1 MRFGSVCSGIEAASV
16 AFSQFGWEAAWL
28 AEVDVSASAVLAH
41 RLGATAPVYPAP
53 KTENSLKR
61 IKWGSSVTNWGDMTV
76 LPDLI
81 ASGEAEAPDILCGGT
96 PCQDFSVAGRR
107 DGLNGVRGNLTLTFF
122 DIADQID
129 AVRESRGEEPCV
141 VFWENV
147 PGVLSDGTNA
157 FGCFLGGLAGD
168 EVALEPGP
176 RPEPGRSTSFWKWNK
191 KTSQHCAKWPNAGFA
206 VGPKRTIA
214 WIVKDAQYFGL
225 AQRRARVFVVASAR
239 EGFNPSEILFEFE
252 GLRRDSAPSRESG
265 EEVTHTL
272 APCLT
277 GSGRGV
283 ERTGDSRGQD
293 PVVACERR
301 VERSSRLVP
310 QWWDGSDISQTLDAV
325 LYKGQTMPEKN
336 RFPAVLQPVSVALR
350 GRDGGAAIEMG
361 DEVAGALRAS
371 GGGGDKPHVLT
382 PVYAIQERACAD
394 TNSGPGDK
402 GWRDD
407 GCAYTL
413 EARGHSQAVAVVHG
427 TQDPCDQEDL
437 AFTLGRNSGQ
447 ENVLFISD
455 VLPFDTT
462 QITNPSN
469 SSNPQWG
476 NPCHTISAGAHP
488 PAVCIKHSQEE
499 ILAFSCKDY
508 GADVTLDIA
517 PTMRAMNHH
526 QSHANAGGQLA
537 VCITGDVT
545 YTLTSEGHDASEDG
559 TGRGQPIVVTEMA
572 VRRLMPIECERL
584 QGFPD
589 NWTLVPVGKGMAADG
604 PRYKQI
610 GNSWAVPCVTW
621 IATRI
626 ATHLAR
632 LKRTENPD
640 VIWLLCA

>member
-28 AEVDVSASAVLAH
+28 SEVDVSASAVLAH
-41 RLGATAPVYPAP
+41 RFGATAPVYPASG
-53 KTENSLKR
+53 TEKSLKR
-61 IKWGSSVTNWGDMTV
+61 IKWGSSVANWGDMNE
-76 LPDLI
+76 LPRLI
-81 ASGEAEAPDILCGGT
+81 ASGEAEAPDLFCGGT

-168 EVALEPGP
+168 DVALEPGP
-176 RPEPGRSTSFWKWNK
+176 RPEPGRSSSFWKWNK
-191 KTSQHCAKWPNAGFA
+191 KTGEHSAKWPNAGFA
-206 VGPKRTIA
+206 VGPKRSIA

-239 EGFNPSEILFEFE
+239 EGFDPSEILFEFE
-252 GLRRDSAPSRESG
+252 GLRRDSAPSRESR
-265 EEVTHTL
+265 EEATHAL
-272 APCLT
+272 APRLT

-283 ERTGDSRGQD
+283 RSTGDIRGQD
-293 PVVACERR
+293 PVIACERR
-301 VERSSRLVP
+301 VERSSGLAYGFTTEQTPKFAEELALTLTKQSPSGGGQPQAVAVP
-310 QWWDGSDISQTLDAV
+310 IWWDGSDISQTLDAV

-350 GRDGGAAIEMG
+350 GREGGGAIELG
-361 DEVAGALRAS
+361 DDVAGALRAS

-382 PVYAIQERACAD
+382 PVYAIQERACSAD
-394 TNSGPGDK
+394 TNSGPGGK

-413 EARGHSQAVAVVHG
+413 EDRGHSQAVAVVHG
-427 TQDPCDQEDL
+427 TQDPCDQE
-437 AFTLGRNSGQ
+437 
-447 ENVLFISD
+447 NVLFISD
-455 VLPFDTT
+455 VMPFDTT

-488 PAVCIKHSQEE
+488 PAVCI
-499 ILAFSCKDY
+499 
-508 GADVTLDIA
+508 
-517 PTMRAMNHH
+517 
-526 QSHANAGGQLA
+526 
-537 VCITGDVT
+537 TGDVT
-545 YTLTSEGHDASEDG
+545 HTLTSEGHDASEDG

-589 NWTLVPVGKGMAADG
+589 NWTLVPIGKGFAADG

-621 IATRI
+621 IAGRI
-626 ATHLAR
+626 ESHLA
-632 LKRTENPD
+632 KPKKAVDPE